1 MILWYCNKYSGKCSC
16 HHVTSEFYH
25 MTCEALPSPTGIPF
39 SSVHFFRSSQGLE
52 NSSKEVVLWY
62 TVSRRSWTFIFLLL
76 QPLLIG
82 NPLFLQFKAQEKIK
96 WGPSA
101 KRLNYLSLDFHQYE
115 SGGTSSESVFPFSFG
130 LFPVHQ
136 EPECFL
142 VQIVASPC
150 HLAGC
155 THTGGKWYY
164 LSGSKRNI
172 YWNSFMEKKR
182 GKKRVQEGHF
192 VQMAKAWAREE
203 HFLGQRWAS
212 LSRTQWLFT

>member
-1 MILWYCNKYSGKCSC
+1 M
-16 HHVTSEFYH
+16 
-25 MTCEALPSPTGIPF
+25 SP
-39 SSVHFFRSSQGLE
+39 L
-52 NSSKEVVLWY
+52 NSSTWLVKPCQAQLGFLFPLFIFLEAAKDWK
-62 TVSRRSWTFIFLLL
+62 TAAKRWRSGTRSVSRRSWTFIFLLL

-142 VQIVASPC
+142 VQLVASPC

-172 YWNSFMEKKR
+172 YRNSFMEKKR

-192 VQMAKAWAREE
+192 VQMAKAWAKEE